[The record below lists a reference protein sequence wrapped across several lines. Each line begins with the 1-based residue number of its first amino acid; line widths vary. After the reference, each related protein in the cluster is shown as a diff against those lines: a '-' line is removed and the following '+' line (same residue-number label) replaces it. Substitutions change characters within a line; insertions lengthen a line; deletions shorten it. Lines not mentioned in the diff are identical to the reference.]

1 MSWVELEGGE
11 GTAGPPLMVESFSF
25 EDENEYEYEIQC
37 KFLRV
42 FSKQRT
48 PRKASFYFFSLKKL
62 VRLFILKEVQP
73 SPMAK

>member
-11 GTAGPPLMVESFSF
+11 GTTGPPLMVESFGF

-42 FSKQRT
+42 F
-48 PRKASFYFFSLKKL
+48 
-62 VRLFILKEVQP
+62 
-73 SPMAK
+73 

>member
-11 GTAGPPLMVESFSF
+11 GTAAPPLMVESFSF

-42 FSKQRT
+42 FSKQRH
-48 PRKASFYFFSLKKL
+48 PGKLHFNFFHLKSWYGYLYRKRFS
-62 VRLFILKEVQP
+62 
-73 SPMAK
+73 SP